1 MLAYGVAPSA
11 SLAQLTLDAIGQEP
25 LGDRT
30 KPDGPIAH
38 HRCVVQSLVAVGEQL
53 MLRGEQSGMPCRR
66 TAPVGPLGEFERP
79 MSFALGQIRDCRQLP
94 RLPLPSRAWALSVLV
109 FPNMINDERGNVV
122 RVRAVRLLGEVEDGE
137 HELHRISRRPQA
149 SADLYPVN

>member
-1 MLAYGVAPSA
+1 MNSSCCEAN
-11 SLAQLTLDAIGQEP
+11 
-25 LGDRT
+25 R
-30 KPDGPIAH
+30 
-38 HRCVVQSLVAVGEQL
+38 AVCHAGG
-53 MLRGEQSGMPCRR
+53 R
-66 TAPVGPLGEFERP
+66 APVGPLGEFERP